1 MMKLQRLAMLA
12 MLALPVLAI
21 AGHHEGER
29 QTRIVI
35 QTEGELDAPKLA
47 ELMRQV
53 HADIGTDGDMEVH
66 VLVDDEDNV
75 QVRKERA
82 MPSSRGEQGLHK
94 IKMAHGMQ
102 GMQRMQGMHG
112 MNHGMDMPPAVAK
125 CILKNLGKVNAD
137 AAAMLL
143 HRACMALEVGEDP
156 RDR

>member
-1 MMKLQRLAMLA
+1 MMKFQRLAMLA

-47 ELMRQV
+47 ELMQQV
-53 HADIGTDGDMEVH
+53 HADIGIDGDMEVH

-102 GMQRMQGMHG
+102 GVHG

-125 CILKNLGKVNAD
+125 CILKNLSKVNAD